1 MGDIMYDLNQ
11 LNELQKKIVL
21 DTDGYILVSAGAG
34 SGKTRL
40 LTHRV
45 AYLIKEKGVSA
56 QNILA
61 ITFTNKATIEMKER
75 ISAMTNSEDVWI
87 STFHSMCARILR
99 QNISVLDGFNRY
111 FTIYDESDKEKLIKQ
126 ICKNNDVDKDLVS
139 SISNNISNAKNMGLN
154 AVEYQKLTNYDR
166 NWNTICEIYQK
177 YDDELKNNNALD
189 FDDLLMKT
197 LYILENNERVRN
209 YYQTQFRYIMVDE
222 FQDTNTVQYKILKQL
237 VGVHHN
243 LFVVGDEDQSIYGW
257 RGANIENIK
266 NFIKDFQGVKVYKLE
281 QNYRSTKNI
290 LECANKLIENNTSRI
305 EKTLFT
311 ENEEGEKVNYKI
323 CYDEKEEGDWVCRK
337 ISDLHYSG
345 VDYDEIGILMR
356 INSTSRIF
364 EEKLLNYNIPY
375 KISGGQKFYD
385 RMEIKNILAYL
396 CLIVNDKDNVALE
409 RIINFPRR
417 GIGDSTIDKINQ
429 IAKQYSLSEWEVINK
444 LTYFGLDKLSGK
456 VKPFVDLIIDLKALA
471 DNSLLA
477 DFVDSLISKTQI
489 LEVFNSGTEDDDN
502 RKRNIREFAKSVK
515 EWSLEN
521 PGATLVE
528 YLESVT
534 LQNSASDED
543 LEGGKVTLSTA
554 HAAKGLEFDYVF
566 VVACEEGM
574 FPLSRSIDNGDVEEE
589 RRLMYVAVTRAKKQL
604 FISRAK
610 SRMVYGC
617 TGNTMPSRFLDEM
630 GLKSMEKFQKSF
642 DFDDD
647 YIEDKGYEYI
657 PNKSY
662 DFSSKFSFGGGIKLN
677 NEAPKT
683 KPQITTDNT
692 NYVDNKLWQTKLNSQ
707 KKNFDEYQIGVKVLH
722 PKFGI
727 GEIVN
732 TQIIDNNNYVTV
744 KFVGVGNKTLAL
756 SFAPLQILKNK

>member
-1 MGDIMYDLNQ
+1 MYDLNQ
-11 LNELQKKIVL
+11 LNELQRKIVL

-45 AYLIKEKGVSA
+45 AYLIKEKGLMPH
-56 QNILA
+56 NILA

-75 ISAMTNSEDVWI
+75 ISAMTNTDGVWI

-99 QNISVLDGFNRY
+99 QNISVIDGYNRF
-111 FTIYDESDKEKLIKQ
+111 FTIYDESDKDKLIKQ
-126 ICKNNDVDKDLVS
+126 ICKTNDIDKDLVS
-139 SISNNISNAKNMGLN
+139 TISYNISTAKNMGLS

-166 NWNTICEIYQK
+166 NWDTICNIYQK

-197 LYILENNERVRN
+197 LYILQNNERVRS
-209 YYQTQFRYIMVDE
+209 YYQNLFRYIMVDE
-222 FQDTNTVQYKILKQL
+222 FQDTNTVQYKILKEL
-237 VGVHHN
+237 VGAYHN

-266 NFIKDFQGVKVYKLE
+266 NFITDFQGVKVYKLE

-290 LECANKLIENNTSRI
+290 LDCANKLIQNNTSRI
-305 EKTLFT
+305 EKTLYT
-311 ENEEGEKVNYKI
+311 ENTDGEKVTLKT
-323 CYDEKEEGDWVCRK
+323 CYDEKEEVEWVCRK

-345 VDYDEIGILMR
+345 VEYEDIGILMR

-396 CLIVNDKDNVALE
+396 TLIVNDKDNVSLE

-429 IAKQYSLSEWEVINK
+429 IAKEYSMSEWDVLTK
-444 LTYFGLDKLSGK
+444 LSYFGLDKLSSK
-456 VKPFVDLIIDLKALA
+456 VKPFTDLVLDLKDLV
-471 DNSLLA
+471 DNTTLS
-477 DFVDSLISKTQI
+477 DFVETLISKSGI
-489 LEVFNSGTEDDDN
+489 LDVFNSGSEEDDN
-502 RKRNIREFAKSVK
+502 RKRNIREFSKSVK
-515 EWSLEN
+515 EWENEN
-521 PGATLVE
+521 PGSTLTD

-534 LQNSASDED
+534 LQNSSSDED
-543 LEGGKVTLSTA
+543 SEGGKVTLSTA

-589 RRLMYVAVTRAKKQL
+589 RRLMYVAITRAKKQL

-617 TGNTMPSRFLDEM
+617 TGNTLPSRFLDEM
-630 GLKSMEKFQKSF
+630 GLKSNETLQRSY

-647 YIEDKGYEYI
+647 FVESKSYEYI
-657 PNKSY
+657 PNKSF
-662 DFSSKFSFGGGIKLN
+662 DFSSKFSFGSGVKLN
-677 NEAPKT
+677 TESTAKPKSFGNI
-683 KPQITTDNT
+683 KDNN
-692 NYVDNKLWQTKLNSQ
+692 NYVDNKLWQSKLNTQ
-707 KKNFDEYQIGVKVLH
+707 KKESDEYQVGVKVLH
-722 PKFGI
+722 PKFGV
-727 GEIVN
+727 GEIID
-732 TQIIDNNNYVTV
+732 TQIIDNNSYVTV
-744 KFVGVGNKTLAL
+744 KFNGIGNKTLAL
-756 SFAPLQILKNK
+756 SFAPLQIIKS

>member
-1 MGDIMYDLNQ
+1 MYNLNQ
-11 LNELQKKIVL
+11 LNEIQRKIVL
-21 DTDGYILVSAGAG
+21 DTEGYILVSAGAG

-45 AYLIKEKGVSA
+45 AYLIKEKNVSP

-75 ISAMTNSEDVWI
+75 INQMTNSNDVWI

-99 QNISVLDGFNRY
+99 QNISVIDGYNRF

-126 ICKNNDVDKDLVS
+126 ICKLNDVDKDLVS

-154 AVEYQKLTNYDR
+154 AIEYQKLTNYDR
-166 NWNTICEIYQK
+166 NWNTICDVYQK
-177 YDDELKNNNALD
+177 YDDQLKNNNALD

-197 LYILENNERVRN
+197 LYILQNNEKVRS
-209 YYQTQFRYIMVDE
+209 YYQNLFRYIMVDE

-266 NFIKDFQGVKVYKLE
+266 GFINDFQGVKVYKLE

-305 EKTLFT
+305 EKTLYT
-311 ENEEGEKVNYKI
+311 DNESGEKVALKT

-345 VDYDEIGILMR
+345 VGYEDIGILMR

-375 KISGGQKFYD
+375 KISGGLKFYD

-396 CLIVNDKDNVALE
+396 SLIVNDKDNVALE

-417 GIGDSTIDKINQ
+417 GIGESSIDKIAQ
-429 IAKQYSLSEWEVINK
+429 ISKNYSVSEWEVLNNASSYE
-444 LTYFGLDKLSGK
+444 LGKLS
-456 VKPFVDLIIDLKALA
+456 
-471 DNSLLA
+471 
-477 DFVDSLISKTQI
+477 SKTQPFVALINELKELSENTLLSDFIDSMISKIEI
-489 LEVFNSGTEDDDN
+489 LDVFNSGTEEDDN
-502 RKRNIREFAKSVK
+502 RKRNIKEFSKSVK
-515 EWSLEN
+515 DWSYEN
-521 PGATLVE
+521 PGATLTE

-543 LEGGKVTLSTA
+543 IEGGKVTLSTA

-566 VVACEEGM
+566 VIACEEGM
-574 FPLSRSIDNGDVEEE
+574 FPLSRSIDSGDVEEE

-617 TGNTMPSRFLDEM
+617 TGNTMPSRFIEEM
-630 GLKSMEKFQKSF
+630 GLKTENTYQKSYSF
-642 DFDDD
+642 EDNYNDD
-647 YIEDKGYEYI
+647 KSYEYI

-662 DFSSKFSFGGGIKLN
+662 DFSSKFSFGGGVKLN
-677 NEAPKT
+677 TQTQKT
-683 KPQITTDNT
+683 YTHNVSDNT
-692 NYVDNKLWQTKLNSQ
+692 NYVDNKLWQNKLNTQ
-707 KKNFDEYQIGVKVLH
+707 KKSTDEYQAGVKVLH
-722 PKFGI
+722 PKFGV
-727 GEIVN
+727 GEVIE
-732 TQIIDNNNYVTV
+732 TQIVDNNPYVTV
-744 KFVGVGNKTLAL
+744 RFNGIGNKTLAL
-756 SFAPLQILKNK
+756 NFAPLQILKNK